1 MGEGIKLPVLN
12 GLGRT
17 NRIDNWL
24 RQPLAMGIALTAA
37 MIYTAVRLFLY
48 PDTIHYEVNGATVM
62 SPIFSP
68 NVLEW
73 ELCGL
78 KEWGET
84 DAPSWVNAAILV
96 LWIPF
101 GFRGTCYYMRRV
113 YYRTFFASPVA
124 CWVDEP
130 EINKKIGYKGEK
142 RLFIFNNLHR
152 YFLYAA
158 MIILAIKWWDVTH
171 TLHFTEGAAQGWGI
185 CIGTLV
191 MGFEAFLLTMYVTSC
206 HALRHLAGG
215 VLDRWTSPIAKLR
228 GKLFGRIS
236 VLNRSHGFWF
246 WTSLTFVF
254 LGDLWVLAVDAGM
267 VSDMVLFAL

>member
-24 RQPLAMGIALTAA
+24 KQPLAMGLGLTAA
-37 MIYTAVRLFLY
+37 MLYTAWRLFLY
-48 PDTIHYEVNGATVM
+48 PESISYELDGSTVM

-73 ELCGL
+73 ELFGL
-78 KEWGET
+78 KDWNH
-84 DAPSWVNAAILV
+84 PSWVNAAVLV

-113 YYRTFFASPVA
+113 YYRTFFASPTA

-130 EINKKIGYKGEK
+130 EINKALGYQGEK
-142 RLFIFNNLHR
+142 RLFIINNLHR

-158 MIILAIKWWDVTH
+158 MLILVIKWWDVTH
-171 TLHFTEGAAQGWGI
+171 TLHFHGGYGMSL
-185 CIGTLV
+185 GTLV
-191 MGFEAFLLTMYVTSC
+191 MGIEAFLLTMYVTSC

-215 VLDRWTSPIAKLR
+215 SLDRWTTSIGRIR
-228 GKLFGRIS
+228 GALFGRIS
-236 VLNRSHGFWF
+236 IFNRSHGFWF

-254 LGDLWVLAVDAGM
+254 CGDLWVLAVREGHL
-267 VSDMVLFAL
+267 SDVALFVI

>member
-24 RQPLAMGIALTAA
+24 NQPLAMGIALTAA
-37 MIYTAVRLFLY
+37 LIYTTVRLFLY
-48 PDTIHYEVNGATVM
+48 PDTIHYELNGATIM

-73 ELCGL
+73 ELFGL
-78 KEWGET
+78 KNW
-84 DAPSWVNAAILV
+84 DHPSWVNAAILV

-130 EINKKIGYKGEK
+130 EINKKIGYKGE
-142 RLFIFNNLHR
+142 RQLFIFNNLHR

-158 MIILAIKWWDVTH
+158 MIIIVIKWWDVTH
-171 TLHFTEGAAQGWGI
+171 TLHFTEGATQGWGI

-191 MGFEAFLLTMYVTSC
+191 MGIEAFLLTMYVTSC

-215 VLDRWTSPIAKLR
+215 VLDRWTTPIARIR

-236 VLNRSHGFWF
+236 VFNRSHGFWF
-246 WTSLTFVF
+246 WTSLIFVF
-254 LGDLWVLAVDAGM
+254 LGDLWVLAAEAGLL
-267 VSDMVLFAL
+267 SDMVLFAF

>member
-1 MGEGIKLPVLN
+1 MGDGIKLPVLN

-73 ELCGL
+73 KLFGL

>member
-24 RQPLAMGIALTAA
+24 KQPLAMGLGLTAA
-37 MIYTAVRLFLY
+37 MLYTAWRLFLY
-48 PDTIHYEVNGATVM
+48 PESISYSLEGSTVM

-73 ELCGL
+73 NLFGL
-78 KEWGET
+78 NQWNH
-84 DAPSWVNAAILV
+84 PSWVNAAVLV

-113 YYRTFFASPVA
+113 YYRTFFASPTA

-130 EINKKIGYKGEK
+130 EINKTLGYKGEK
-142 RLFIFNNLHR
+142 RLFLFNNLHR

-171 TLHFTEGAAQGWGI
+171 TLHFDEGYGMSL
-185 CIGTLV
+185 GTLV
-191 MGFEAFLLTMYVTSC
+191 MGVEAFLLTMYVTSC

-215 VLDRWTSPIAKLR
+215 ALDRWTTGISRLR

-246 WTSLTFVF
+246 WTSLVFVF
-254 LGDLWVLAVDAGM
+254 LGDLWVLAVSEGHL
-267 VSDMVLFAL
+267 SDMALFVI